1 MPTPIERELWISI
14 PFNRLLAG
22 PANSVLKAV
31 GLPAHDPAHPW
42 ANWLTCEIL
51 VVALIVVLFA
61 YLRSRLS
68 VDKPG
73 KLQHCFEIIYE
84 FLDAQAEEVVGH
96 GSRRFLAFFGTLF
109 IFILFLNLLGVIP
122 TLESPTMDAVV
133 PFGFAAATFV
143 YYNSAGLRVHG
154 IGGYI
159 KQFMGPMLLLAPVML
174 PIELVSHFARPLSLT
189 IRLYANMF
197 AGEQVTATFLGLTF
211 IIIPAVFMVLHI
223 FVSILQAYI
232 FALLAMIYVG
242 GAVAQEH

>member
-1 MPTPIERELWISI
+1 MERELWISI
-14 PFNRLLAG
+14 PFNRLLAD
-22 PANSVLKAV
+22 PANSALNAV

-51 VVALIVVLFA
+51 VVALIILLFA

-154 IGGYI
+154 VGRYI
-159 KQFMGPMLLLAPVML
+159 KHFMGPMLLLAPIML

-211 IIIPAVFMVLHI
+211 IIVPAIFMVLHI

>member
-1 MPTPIERELWISI
+1 MPTPVERELWISI

-31 GLPAHDPAHPW
+31 GLPPENPARPW
-42 ANWLTCEIL
+42 ANWLTCEIA
-51 VVALIVVLFA
+51 VAVFIILLFA

-84 FLDAQAEEVVGH
+84 FLDAQAAEVVGH
-96 GSRRFLAFFGTLF
+96 GSRRFLAFFGTIF
-109 IFILFLNLLGVIP
+109 IFILFMNLLGVIP

-133 PFGFAAATFV
+133 PFGFAIATFV
-143 YYNSAGLRVHG
+143 YYNSVGLRVNG
-154 IGGYI
+154 VGGYI
-159 KQFMGPMLLLAPVML
+159 KQFMGPMLWLAPVML

-197 AGEQVTATFLGLTF
+197 AGEQVTATFLGLTYIF
-211 IIIPAVFMVLHI
+211 IPAIFMVLHI